1 MSATSSPASPPWLEL
16 DPALLRGRFGRRPFA
31 LRHRLSG
38 HPLFAL
44 ERLMRLVRGLPEAKV
59 EYNPGDVPVTLD
71 PKRTPRNGLSPAETI
86 RRIEECNSWM
96 VLKNVELD
104 PEYGAL
110 LDRCLAEVAAAGG
123 PPPRAM
129 DDREAF
135 VFVSSP
141 GAVTPYHM
149 DPEENFLLQV
159 RGAKT
164 IHVLRGDDRRVLS
177 VEELERFHGGAHRNL
192 VFRERYRELAVPFE
206 LSPGW
211 GVHVP
216 VTSPH
221 WVRNGATVSISF
233 SITFRTRDTA
243 RRAHAHRVNG
253 LLRRMGLEPGPV
265 GASLFGDELKH
276 LLLRGVDRVQR
287 MLARQ

>member
-1 MSATSSPASPPWLEL
+1 MSNMAAPPWLEL
-16 DPALLRGRFGRRPFA
+16 DPAAMRARFGRRAFA
-31 LRHRLSG
+31 VRHRLAG
-38 HPLFAL
+38 HPLFTL
-44 ERLMRLVRGLPEAKV
+44 ERLVGLARRLPAAKL
-59 EYNPGDVPVTLD
+59 EYNAGDVPITLD
-71 PKRTPRNGLSPAETI
+71 PKRAPLNGLSPEETI

-104 PEYGAL
+104 PDYGAL
-110 LDRCLAEVAAAGG
+110 LDRCLAEAAAAGG
-123 PPPRAM
+123 PPARAM
-129 DDREAF
+129 HDREAF

-141 GAVTPYHM
+141 GAMTPYHM

-164 IHVLRGDDRRVLS
+164 IWVLPNDDERVLS

-192 VFRERYRELAVPFE
+192 VFRERYRGLATAFE

-221 WVRNGATVSISF
+221 WVQNGPGVSISF
-233 SITFRTRDTA
+233 SITFRTHDSA
-243 RRAHAHRVNG
+243 RRAHAHRANG
-253 LLRRMGLEPGPV
+253 YLRSMGLEPGRV
-265 GASLFGDELKH
+265 GTSVFADELKH
-276 LLLRGVDRVQR
+276 LLLRGADRLHRTFVR
-287 MLARQ
+287 GK